1 MSYVH
6 FLRSLSPTPGTDPS
20 STGSRLVTLGCIL
33 GLIPPTPA
41 IHLRTFSLCQQDMRH
56 GMCGHCTMGQTV
68 IIFKELLE
76 SLLFYKYEYNHV
88 LKEYEMYWHRALPI
102 GFSKMCFCFSH
113 KIRKLNISCYP
124 FSTPICGDCSSDKS
138 KVDNSVRKFKWWW
151 V

>member
-56 GMCGHCTMGQTV
+56 GMCGHCTMGQTF

-88 LKEYEMYWHRALPI
+88 LKEYEMY
-102 GFSKMCFCFSH
+102 
-113 KIRKLNISCYP
+113 
-124 FSTPICGDCSSDKS
+124 
-138 KVDNSVRKFKWWW
+138 
-151 V
+151 